1 MIDGLSDIWVYL
13 ARDPLFGLTLTV
25 LAYLAA
31 DRVYR
36 HLGMH
41 PLANP
46 VLWSVIALA
55 LVLHVTGISYERY
68 FEGAQFIHV
77 LLGPAT
83 VALAV
88 PLYKAFGTLRQ
99 SWRGIA
105 LALPTS
111 VVVASLAPKA
121 VTTPIAM
128 GIAEQIGGLPTLTAV
143 FVILTGIVG
152 GVLGPP
158 LLSLLGVRDAR
169 ARGIALGAAAHG
181 IGTARAFNEGP
192 ETGAHASLAMGL
204 AGLLTALLLPV
215 VWPFVRALM

>member
-1 MIDGLSDIWVYL
+1 ICSAI
-13 ARDPLFGLTLTV
+13 
-25 LAYLAA
+25 
-31 DRVYR
+31 
-36 HLGMH
+36 
-41 PLANP
+41 
-46 VLWSVIALA
+46 
-55 LVLHVTGISYERY
+55 
-68 FEGAQFIHV
+68 
-77 LLGPAT
+77 
-83 VALAV
+83 
-88 PLYKAFGTLRQ
+88 
-99 SWRGIA
+99 
-105 LALPTS
+105 
-111 VVVASLAPKA
+111 
-121 VTTPIAM
+121 PIAM